1 MRPLGSHWQIRTQG
15 LNKERSI
22 TRPVPGYRPEIYFRI
37 FKDLSLAFFLS
48 EFELIN
54 DQDAYEKYLVW
65 FFVVKDNQTARN
77 RLKGSG

>member
-1 MRPLGSHWQIRTQG
+1 MRPLGTHWQTRTQG

-54 DQDAYEKYLVW
+54 SMIRMPMKSISCGFSWSKIIKPREID
-65 FFVVKDNQTARN
+65 
-77 RLKGSG
+77 